1 MDCLTLR
8 RIKLATPR
16 DARPEVIEHL
26 RGCADCA
33 AFVRELENFEQH
45 LHEVASIP
53 VPEGLAEQVILRHRE
68 EQWPTLPDRKS
79 GWFTRTSLALAASV
93 VLALSAIVGYN
104 AVQSSREELGASLIA
119 HVLSEPEVL
128 QANEHVEL
136 ARLEHAFSR
145 YGGEL
150 TGTIGEV
157 RHLGRCSIDGV
168 LADHILV
175 QTAHGPATLILV
187 PERRAT
193 VSRPMTRDGY
203 AVVILPL
210 RSGSVGIVTDSA
222 ERATR
227 VRQLLDRQ
235 IRRES

>member
-8 RIKLATPR
+8 RIMLATPR

-26 RGCADCA
+26 RGCADCD

-45 LHEVASIP
+45 LHEAASVP
-53 VPEGLAEQVILRHRE
+53 VPDGLAEQIIVRHRE
-68 EQWPTLPDRKS
+68 QPWPTLSDRKPR
-79 GWFTRTSLALAASV
+79 WLTRTTLALAASV

-104 AVQSSREELGASLIA
+104 TVQSSREELGASFIA

-136 ARLEHAFSR
+136 ARLEQAFSR
-145 YGGEL
+145 YGGKL
-150 TGTIGEV
+150 TGTIGDV
-157 RHLGRCSIDGV
+157 RHLGRCLIDGV

-175 QTAHGPATLILV
+175 QTAHGPATLILI
-187 PERRAT
+187 PERRASL
-193 VSRPMTRDGY
+193 SRPMTKDGY

-210 RSGSVGIVTDSA
+210 RSGSVGIVTESPK
-222 ERATR
+222 RATEVEGLIKAQ
-227 VRQLLDRQ
+227 VRWQ
-235 IRRES
+235 S